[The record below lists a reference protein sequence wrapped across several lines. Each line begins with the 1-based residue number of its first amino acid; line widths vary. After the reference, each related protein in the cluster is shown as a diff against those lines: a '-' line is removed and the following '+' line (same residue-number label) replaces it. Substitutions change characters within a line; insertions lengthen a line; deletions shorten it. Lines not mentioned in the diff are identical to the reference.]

1 MPNQKN
7 AIFNRNA
14 IGWNV
19 RANFGFDLA
28 SNTAYGPLI
37 GHFDLNS
44 DLGNGFDSPGS
55 GLGGTGT
62 YVNTAYVTWAGL
74 TAGKAQSF
82 FSFIGGGDNWNNFFS
97 PDRKGFNEP
106 NLLAYTASFGGGFT
120 ATLSAESQ
128 GASNFVGGTNLVGP
142 GNDGHTYGGERW
154 PDIVGALH
162 VKQGWGEAQV
172 SGVIHNV
179 NVRDYGFFNGGGCG
193 ILAAPL
199 CGASESK
206 VGWGVDAG
214 LKWNLPS
221 FGAGDDVIITG
232 AYTQNAVWYSG
243 LPDAMNGENGQV
255 NGNGQPMIL
264 ADAYFN
270 PLTNSWSTPRAWSV
284 SGLLE
289 HHWTPTF
296 YTDLEG
302 SVGGIQWSGQSGGVC
317 CGRSRRMRWHRLHLA
332 PCLHL
337 SGWRGYWLEPGHQP
351 ELRPRVDVSAREPGR
366 TQREYRDGLWQ
377 RRVRARS
384 FSRRQQRFPGTSPHH
399 PLLLIASRSVE
410 TDSPGAK
417 APGFLQAP
425 LDFGVRILVPPPPLG
440 FCVDWRAGR
449 QIRREKPADWS
460 RVSISLISRAFREK
474 PGLAFLQA
482 RLSVPEVWLSSLS
495 RPPVGS
501 APCLKPGARASA
513 AKSRLRGGRGQSAC
527 HICCGRVESPECSTF
542 NLKPTDLTETMTRQ
556 LPVGSSLRRK
566 LPICTSTMRLQ
577 GCSRHRRYLRRSSP
591 PNLALERVERKTA
604 QAALTNPDVAVRS
617 ILSQPP
623 RSSKA
628 PCLLVDDQRL

>member
-1 MPNQKN
+1 MSLIKSLLLGSAAGIVAVGAAQAADLPTRKAAPVEYVRVCNVGGITGWTLPGSDTCVKFSGYITAHVIGGNLSNQYNSAGAISSAIDAAVDPFSAARLSQVLMVQGGDRNGVGVFNGSAVPITLPDGTVVGPGAPIVSAPTTTTVLVGAGAVPTIVTTPGSAITLPNVKN
-7 AIFNRNA
+7 AIFNRSA
-14 IGWNV
+14 LGWNV

-62 YVNTAYVTWAGL
+62 YINTAYLTWAGL

-128 GASNFVGGTNLVGP
+128 GSSNFVGGTNMTGAAGGFAGP
-142 GNDGHTYGGERW
+142 TTFGGERW

-179 NVRDYGFFNGGGCG
+179 NVKDYGFTDTIGCG
-193 ILAAPL
+193 ITGAAL
-199 CGASESK
+199 CGATESK

-214 LKWNLPS
+214 VKINLPS
-221 FGAGDDVIITG
+221 FGAGDDFILTG

-255 NGNGQPMIL
+255 NGNGQAMIL

-270 PLTNSWSTPRAWSV
+270 PLTNAWSTPRAWSV

-289 HHWTPTF
+289 HHWTPTI

-302 SVGGIQWSGQSGGVC
+302 SIGGINWSNMNGSFCGLTACVGTGV
-317 CGRSRRMRWHRLHLA
+317 
-332 PCLHL
+332 L
-337 SGWRGYWLEPGHQP
+337 SPKAITYLIGADIGWNPVTNLNFDLELMYQHVNQD
-351 ELRPRVDVSAREPGR
+351 RPTALV
-366 TQREYRDGLWQ
+366 
-377 RRVRARS
+377 
-384 FSRRQQRFPGTSPHH
+384 GTVFNTGAF
-399 PLLLIASRSVE
+399 I
-410 TDSPGAK
+410 PGAWQGDSS
-417 APGFLQAP
+417 GFQ
-425 LDFGVRILVPPPPLG
+425 G
-440 FCVDWRAGR
+440 
-449 QIRREKPADWS
+449 
-460 RVSISLISRAFREK
+460 
-474 PGLAFLQA
+474 
-482 RLSVPEVWLSSLS
+482 
-495 RPPVGS
+495 
-501 APCLKPGARASA
+501 
-513 AKSRLRGGRGQSAC
+513 RLR
-527 HICCGRVESPECSTF
+527 I
-542 NLKPTDLTETMTRQ
+542 TR
-556 LPVGSSLRRK
+556 
-566 LPICTSTMRLQ
+566 
-577 GCSRHRRYLRRSSP
+577 YF
-591 PNLALERVERKTA
+591 
-604 QAALTNPDVAVRS
+604 
-617 ILSQPP
+617 
-623 RSSKA
+623 
-628 PCLLVDDQRL
+628 